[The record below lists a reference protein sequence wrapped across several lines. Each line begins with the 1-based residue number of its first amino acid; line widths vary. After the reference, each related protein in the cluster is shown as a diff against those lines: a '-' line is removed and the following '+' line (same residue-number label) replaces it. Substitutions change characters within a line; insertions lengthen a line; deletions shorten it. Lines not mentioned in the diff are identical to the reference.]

1 MPAAVVAVDLRQM
14 DWPLVLAAQAA
25 VVRDQRHQGLLLLRE
40 PQTQAVAVAVA
51 LEHREQVAQAAPA
64 SSFSNTTSAL
74 PQSLPSS
81 PRRSGQHRLVR

>member
-1 MPAAVVAVDLRQM
+1 MRAAAAAVDLRQM

-51 LEHREQVAQAAPA
+51 LEHQEQVAQAVPA
-64 SSFSNTTSAL
+64 SSSSST
-74 PQSLPSS
+74 PYPYSLS
-81 PRRSGQHRLVR
+81 